1 MCRPPP
7 IPPVPSVANPSCR
20 TACAPIVAI
29 TQADRPSRLNRESG
43 LEVLGIPPGGG
54 PLYEVAL
61 THRSHAFE
69 HPVPGQAPAIHNE
82 RLEFLGDAILGAVVT
97 TLLYQDYPEL
107 PEGDMA
113 RLRASVVNTHALA
126 ELARDLGIG
135 DHLRLGRGEEATGGR
150 GKPSLLANTFE
161 ALVGALYLDR
171 GMRHVTSVLRPMFA
185 AKLSDCVAVGERY
198 DAKNALQEV
207 AVRDF
212 ARVPTYRMTASGPDH
227 SKSFVAEVV
236 VGENLVGAGR
246 GRSKKEAE
254 QNAARAALKRLT
266 AAVEPGPGESSG
278 STPGA
283 PHGRDGGRDA
293 FAS

>member
-1 MCRPPP
+1 M
-7 IPPVPSVANPSCR
+7 
-20 TACAPIVAI
+20 AI
-29 TQADRPSRLNRESG
+29 TQADRPSRLNRKSG

-54 PLYEVAL
+54 PLYELAL

-69 HPVPGQAPAIHNE
+69 HPVPGPAPAIHNE
-82 RLEFLGDAILGAVVT
+82 RLEFLGDSILGAVVT

-113 RLRASVVNTHALA
+113 RLRASVVNTLALA
-126 ELARDLGIG
+126 EMARDLGIG

-161 ALVGALYLDR
+161 AIVGALYLDR
-171 GMRHVTSVLRPMFA
+171 GMEHVTSVLRPMFA
-185 AKLSDCVAVGERY
+185 VRLSDGVAGGERY

-212 ARVPTYRMTASGPDH
+212 GRVPTYRVTASGPDH
-227 SKSFVAEVV
+227 SKSFAAEVV
-236 VGENLVGAGR
+236 VVGESLVGAGR

-254 QNAARAALKRLT
+254 QKAARAALKRLT
-266 AAVEPGPGESSG
+266 ATVESASGADSGPA
-278 STPGA
+278 PGA
-283 PHGRDGGRDA
+283 SHGRGGGPDA